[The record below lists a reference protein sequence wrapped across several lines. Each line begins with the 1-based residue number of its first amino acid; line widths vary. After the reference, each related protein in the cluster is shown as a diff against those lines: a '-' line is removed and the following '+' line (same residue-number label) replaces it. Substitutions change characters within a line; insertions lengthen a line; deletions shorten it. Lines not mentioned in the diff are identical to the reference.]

1 MVKKTLKI
9 RRKKNNTYN
18 KTKVYKSKAKK
29 SQKNNKKNRKN
40 SQKRKMKGG
49 HSYTRRLLEMTTRGG
64 YENNE
69 KEGFTPAE
77 LKISDDKTKNVNKI
91 NKLVEKKLLNTQI
104 KDFPDVSSELNEKLS
119 SINFSKDKKKQENE
133 FVNNLK
139 NIAIQNSKRK
149 QRIFGKKEGEKVL
162 KDIQEYSKK
171 LDTENL
177 SNDEYNKKLKEYS
190 EKKMENIIDKFQN
203 TSIQQKLSKLK
214 NVEKSIDKIEDKDIK
229 KGINETGELINK
241 KILEKIENYQKN
253 IDKNENLT
261 DDEKFVTLRR
271 ESQTIARNIG
281 EKIQEILQ
289 NVPYQEREKFMFSK
303 EFQNMI
309 KQL

>member
-1 MVKKTLKI
+1 MKTMKKKDLP
-9 RRKKNNTYN
+9 
-18 KTKVYKSKAKK
+18 
-29 SQKNNKKNRKN
+29 
-40 SQKRKMKGG
+40 
-49 HSYTRRLLEMTTRGG
+49 
-64 YENNE
+64 
-69 KEGFTPAE
+69 PAE

-229 KGINETGELINK
+229 KGINETGELINN